1 MIGQI
6 NVKSIH
12 KELIVLKLIKP
23 LLKVQIKLNVIMQPL
38 LKSITEFLEQPYP
51 LSQEQISFYQKNRF
65 IKLKS
70 VLNQETVEFFN
81 NAITKQVNE
90 MNQEQ
95 TALDERTTYGKA
107 FLQLFNLWLVSPT
120 VKELIFSKRIAKIA
134 ADLMEVNGVRLYH
147 DQALFKEGGGGITPW
162 HADQYYWP
170 LETDKTITAWIPLQE
185 TPLEMGPLEFSAGSH
200 TIVEGR
206 ELEIGDESEEII
218 QKKLRVTDF
227 KHVVEAFDV
236 GEISFHSGWVFHRAG
251 ANITDE
257 MRKVMTII
265 YMDKD
270 MILKNPENKNQIH
283 DWNTWCPGVKVGEIV
298 NSPINPILYSK

>member
-1 MIGQI
+1 
-6 NVKSIH
+6 
-12 KELIVLKLIKP
+12 
-23 LLKVQIKLNVIMQPL
+23 MQTVP
-38 LKSITEFLEQPYP
+38 KSITEFLETPFALTQ
-51 LSQEQISFYQKNRF
+51 QEIDFYQRNRF
-65 IKLKS
+65 IKLKN
-70 VLNQETVEFFN
+70 VLNPETMLFFN
-81 NAITKQVNE
+81 DEITKQVNA

-95 TALDERTTYGKA
+95 TALEERTTYGKA
-107 FLQLFNLWLVSPT
+107 FLQLFNLWFENT
-120 VKELIFSKRIAKIA
+120 MVKELIFSKRIAKIA
-134 ADLMEVNGVRLYH
+134 SDLMVVNGVRLYH

-170 LETDKTITAWIPLQE
+170 LETDKTITAWMPLQA

-218 QKKLRVTDF
+218 QKKLRVTNF
-227 KHVVEAFDV
+227 KHVIEPFDV

-251 ANITDE
+251 ANTTNE

-270 MILKNPENKNQIH
+270 MKLKNPENKNQVK
-283 DWNTWCPGVKVGEIV
+283 DWEKWCPGAEIGKII
-298 NSPINPILYSK
+298 NSPINPVLYSK